1 MTNCAYF
8 DPQDKILV
16 LSMSFT
22 NMTIYVPITISQLN
36 KQFTTIYY
44 YYYYYY
50 YYYLIK
56 ILLKLSFALLKK
68 KIHEALILP
77 DSHPNPL

>member
-36 KQFTTIYY
+36 KQFTAFYY
-44 YYYYYY
+44 YYYYN
-50 YYYLIK
+50 LIK